1 MTLTGCGLET
11 IASMPIEPENTA
23 ESSPEA
29 EERPLAPVDEIMA
42 VKGIEEPVEA
52 VEETESEPEQNEP
65 EVVAAEEEA
74 VEEVVETADDVP
86 SEPDPSEGGDGEVEE
101 ADSGELEESS
111 DPVAES
117 VNTEPPTSYYGV
129 CRITFYCSCSA
140 CCGQYAG
147 GPTASGAMPTAG
159 WTVANGSLPF
169 GTQVVIDGH
178 TYCVEDRGVSGDQ
191 FDIYVDSHDEALQRG
206 LYYADVYLVN

>member
-1 MTLTGCGLET
+1 
-11 IASMPIEPENTA
+11 MPIEPENTA

-42 VKGIEEPVEA
+42 VKGIEEPTRA
-52 VEETESEPEQNEP
+52 VEEAENETQDEP
-65 EVVAAEEEA
+65 EVVAEEAEEETA
-74 VEEVVETADDVP
+74 EDVAADSDDEVTEADGGGDSEDDGLVEEVPDGPVNTAP
-86 SEPDPSEGGDGEVEE
+86 EVEE
-101 ADSGELEESS
+101 
-111 DPVAES
+111 P
-117 VNTEPPTSYYGV
+117 TTSYYGT

-169 GTQVVIDGH
+169 GAQVVIDGH

-206 LYYADVYLVN
+206 LYYADVYLVG